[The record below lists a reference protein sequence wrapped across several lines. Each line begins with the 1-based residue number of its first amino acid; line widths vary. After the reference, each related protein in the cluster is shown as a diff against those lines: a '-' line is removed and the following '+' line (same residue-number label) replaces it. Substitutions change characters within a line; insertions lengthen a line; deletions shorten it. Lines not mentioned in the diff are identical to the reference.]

1 MVQEISKAQAS
12 EYEHVV
18 LVDRSGSM
26 GEPSKRIPGKT
37 RWAEA
42 QEHISGLCNYLH
54 DVDENGIDIILF
66 SGTVTSYDGVKT
78 TDDVKKIFSEVQP
91 KGSTNLADA
100 IREANKKRTAN
111 QGRGYFFHIFTDGV
125 PDSEAAAATAIAE
138 CVKTMTKDADLAISF
153 LQIGDDPGATAFLK
167 RLDDNLQK
175 SHNLQFDAVNTM
187 TAAESDGLSYEQIM
201 WQALND

>member
-111 QGRGYFFHIFTDGV
+111 QV
-125 PDSEAAAATAIAE
+125 A
-138 CVKTMTKDADLAISF
+138 AISF
-153 LQIGDDPGATAFLK
+153 TSSRTACLIRKLLPRQRLPNASK
-167 RLDDNLQK
+167 R
-175 SHNLQFDAVNTM
+175 
-187 TAAESDGLSYEQIM
+187 
-201 WQALND
+201 